1 MATPEQITER
11 LQDNI
16 KSKDDLKKFTHD
28 WGGAIATNTGW
39 KAEELIPKNIER
51 IVKDAL
57 RKDLLNE
64 LGMRLGF
71 PSDEHAAYTRN
82 VWTDR
87 RSWVALIVA
96 VLALLASIIA
106 LIKSA

>member
-1 MATPEQITER
+1 MATPEQITQR
-11 LQDNI
+11 LQQRV
-16 KSKDDLKKFTHD
+16 KSQDDLKRFTDD
-28 WGGAIATNTGW
+28 WGGGIATNEGW

-51 IVKDAL
+51 IVKDAIS
-57 RKDLLNE
+57 KGVLNE

-87 RSWVALIVA
+87 RSWVALIVSL
-96 VLALLASIIA
+96 LALVASIIA
-106 LIKSA
+106 LINKD